1 MFKLVALSVRQY
13 SEMHIK
19 IKLAALSFFISIFCF
34 AQDGDKF
41 IYTKEGRPLAQKK
54 SLIIQCRKGY
64 AAPPDNK
71 IVTQLCECQ
80 VNLLNK
86 RYTLQEVK
94 HYEKLYKA
102 EGLSQLMA
110 DDTLLQRQMK
120 ECVNVDG
127 NALLLSIPEYRQ
139 SFVSKCMDNL
149 KSNADKPLNDTLTAL
164 FCNCAADILEQRK
177 ITLEKFDDLSNPSSL
192 LYNEVA
198 YRCGSPFLDASDF
211 AKDWKASN
219 AKDIV
224 GPNIDSVQVIS
235 IMGMHKIKIRIGN
248 ELRIWMIDSGASD
261 LLISEEY
268 AKILKEK
275 GVLPEMNFIGEG
287 QYSLADNRL
296 ISCKRYKIDKV
307 QIGNLTVNNVILAVS
322 KYAKEFLL
330 GKSML
335 NKFSEWSLD
344 NKSNLLILKK

>member
-1 MFKLVALSVRQY
+1 MN
-13 SEMHIK
+13 IK
-19 IKLAALSFFISIFCF
+19 IKLLVLSFVTCISGL
-34 AQDGDKF
+34 AQESGRF
-41 IYTKEGRPLAQKK
+41 IYTKDGKTLAQKRA
-54 SLIIQCRKGY
+54 LVIQCSKGY

-71 IVTQLCECQ
+71 IVAKLCECQ
-80 VNLLNK
+80 VNLLDR
-86 RYTLQEVK
+86 RYTLKEIK
-94 HYEKLYKA
+94 RYEKIYKGN
-102 EGLSQLMA
+102 GLWQLMA

-127 NALLLSIPEYRQ
+127 NVLMLSIPEYRK
-139 SFVSKCMDNL
+139 SFVTKCMDNL
-149 KSNADKPLNDTLTAL
+149 KSSSDKPLNDTLTAI

-198 YRCGSPFLDASDF
+198 YRCGSPYLEASDF

-219 AKDIV
+219 VKDIV
-224 GPNIDSVQVIS
+224 GPAIDSVQIIS
-235 IMGMHKIKIRIGN
+235 INGMHKIKIRIGN

-261 LLISEEY
+261 LLISEDY
-268 AKILKEK
+268 AKTLKDK
-275 GVLPEMNFIGEG
+275 GFLSERDFIGEG
-287 QYSLADNRL
+287 QYLLADNRP
-296 ISCKRYKIDKV
+296 ISCKRYKIDNV
-307 QIGNLTVNNVILAVS
+307 QIGHMVVNNVILSVS